1 MQQHGSKYF
10 SLHPH
15 PPDPAG
21 GIKRS
26 KFNFFRTCH
35 VAYQIKWNHECSN
48 MVANILSADP
58 YSLLPQPPRPSGG
71 VNRSK
76 FSFFQN
82 MVIPM
87 TLGWVKRSKF
97 NFLEHGYVAYQ
108 IKWNHHECS
117 NMATNI
123 WFADPYHH
131 SRPLGWGQWVEIQ
144 LFQNMIIK
152 CSNMVANI
160 LPPPNRSKFNIFR
173 IWSYRI
179 KLNAA
184 TWSQIF
190 CPFS

>member
-26 KFNFFRTCH
+26 KFNYFRTCH

-58 YSLLPQPPRPSGG
+58 YSLLPPTPPPRPSGG

-82 MVIPM
+82 MVI
-87 TLGWVKRSKF
+87 
-97 NFLEHGYVAYQ
+97 
-108 IKWNHHECS
+108 
-117 NMATNI
+117 
-123 WFADPYHH
+123 
-131 SRPLGWGQWVEIQ
+131 
-144 LFQNMIIK
+144 K

-160 LPPPNRSKFNIFR
+160 LPADPYP
-173 IWSYRI
+173 
-179 KLNAA
+179 
-184 TWSQIF
+184 T
-190 CPFS
+190 P